1 MGIGPGTV
9 IGPYRIVEQ
18 VGRGGMAT
26 VYKAHQAALAR
37 YVAIKVMPEF
47 LASEEGFSER
57 FQQEAQAVAKLRH
70 PNILAVFDYGDFEGT
85 AYIVNEFVD
94 GGTLADQLGSPLPMD
109 YVTNSLMPIASAL
122 DYAHSRAI
130 LHRDIKPTNILMTMD
145 GTPVLGDFGL
155 AKMMERS
162 GPGLTQSGMIV
173 GTPEYMSPEQCS
185 GDKIGPAAD
194 IYSLGVVAYQMLT
207 GQLPFTAATPAAVI
221 NAQLH
226 NALPPPS
233 SINPDLSGDIEN
245 ALLKGLAKNPA
256 DRYKNATTMMKAL
269 QTAAH
274 SKTRDRIP
282 TYIPPVPPDVTPPTP
297 VAEPPLPT
305 PPPAPPPPYVPPTPA
320 PYSPPAYAPQTP
332 PPSYPPSPPPSYP
345 QAQSPY
351 QPAWQPQPPSYPA
364 YGRAAGG
371 APYTPTWVT
380 IVLGLGVGIALLWVG
395 GVALSAFDAA
405 QDTATRT
412 TAFVWGIASL
422 AAALLAIVG
431 LVGVLRRTYW
441 GRPMAWAAAV
451 ALTLTCVGALAGI
464 PALIGLAMSRGQ
476 SRP

>member
-1 MGIGPGTV
+1 
-9 IGPYRIVEQ
+9 
-18 VGRGGMAT
+18 MAT

-37 YVAIKVMPEF
+37 YVAIKVLPEF
-47 LASEEGFSER
+47 LASEEGFTER

-94 GGTLADQLGSPLPMD
+94 GGTLSDQLGSPLPMD
-109 YVTNSLMPIASAL
+109 YVANSLMPIASAL
-122 DYAHSRAI
+122 DYAHSRSI

-185 GDKIGPAAD
+185 GEKIGPAAD

-233 SINPDLSGDIEN
+233 SINPELGGEIEN

-269 QTAAH
+269 QTAGARTA
-274 SKTRDRIP
+274 TRDRIP
-282 TYIPPVPPDVTPPTP
+282 AYIPPVPPEVIPPTP

-305 PPPAPPPPYVPPTPA
+305 PQPAPPPPYAPPTPA
-320 PYSPPAYAPQTP
+320 PAFAPPAYAPQTP
-332 PPSYPPSPPPSYP
+332 PPSYPPSPPPPSYP

-364 YGRAAGG
+364 YGHATRS

-380 IVLGLGVGIALLWVG
+380 IVLGIGTGVLILWASF
-395 GVALSAFDAA
+395 VAIIAFDPIN
-405 QDTATRT
+405 DSGTRT
-412 TAFVWGIASL
+412 GFFVWGIVSI
-422 AAALLAIVG
+422 AAALMAIVA
-431 LVGVLRRTYW
+431 LVGVLRRTHW
-441 GRPMAWAAAV
+441 GRPMAWAAAITQ
-451 ALTLTCVGALAGI
+451 TLTCVGALAGI
-464 PALIGLAMSRGQ
+464 PAMIGLGMSRGQ

>member
-1 MGIGPGTV
+1 
-9 IGPYRIVEQ
+9 
-18 VGRGGMAT
+18 MAT
-26 VYKAHQAALAR
+26 VYKAHQAGLAR
-37 YVAIKVMPEF
+37 FVAIKVLPEF
-47 LASEEGFSER
+47 LATEEGFKER

-94 GGTLADQLGSPLPMD
+94 GGTLGDQLGSPLPMD
-109 YVTNSLMPIASAL
+109 YVANSLMPIASAL
-122 DYAHSRAI
+122 DYAHSRSI

-145 GTPVLGDFGL
+145 GTPVLADFGL

-185 GDKIGPAAD
+185 GEKIGPAAD

-226 NALPPPS
+226 NELPPPS
-233 SINPDLSGDIEN
+233 SINADLSGEIES

-256 DRYKNATTMMKAL
+256 DRHKNATTLIKAL

-274 SKTRDRIP
+274 PTTRDRMP
-282 TYIPPVPPDVTPPTP
+282 TYTPPVPPEVIQPTQ
-297 VAEPPLPT
+297 VEV
-305 PPPAPPPPYVPPTPA
+305 PAPPVA
-320 PYSPPAYAPQTP
+320 P
-332 PPSYPPSPPPSYP
+332 PPSYPPAPPPSYPPAPPPSYPPIPSPAYPQAPPPSYP

-351 QPAWQPQPPSYPA
+351 QPAWQAQPPSYPA
-364 YGRAAGG
+364 YGRPTGG

-380 IVLGLGVGIALLWVG
+380 IVLGLGVGIGLLWVG
-395 GVALSAFDAA
+395 GLALYAFDPT
-405 QDTATRT
+405 QDSGTRL
-412 TAFVWGIASL
+412 TAFIWGIMSL
-422 AAALLAIVG
+422 AAVLLATVG

-451 ALTLTCVGALAGI
+451 ALTLTCVGALAGV
-464 PALIGLAMSRGQ
+464 PVLIGLGMSRGQ